1 MSVRGRKPVWP
12 ISSGRGSADDAGRTR
27 RRRATFGMS
36 LSRAALQRLRL
47 VSGLVLFVFA
57 ATHMANHALGLFSL
71 EAMEAGR
78 IWFLAAWRSIPGTM
92 LLAAAAAA
100 HVGLVFWKLFRGRGV
115 VMPIWEWA
123 QLLLGLAIPI
133 LLTAHVLGT
142 RGTHEVFGVDDSYE
156 WVLAILWPDGAFRQT
171 LLTLIVWA
179 HGCIGL
185 HYWLRLRRG
194 YARIFPLLYAG
205 ALLLPVL
212 SLTGFAVAGRE
223 VAEVAATPGGMD
235 ALIRAANWP
244 GAAATDFVYG
254 TESYVVG
261 GFIATLA
268 ALAVVRLGRF
278 GLERRRGTVRL
289 TYPGGR
295 TVAVAPGT
303 TVLEASRLAGIPHA
317 SVCGGRGRCSTCRVR
332 VGVGASGL
340 PQPEPAEQR
349 VLERVG
355 APENVRLACQLRPEG
370 PLEVAPLFPP
380 EAGPQDSRRFR
391 PAQDY
396 RHGAEL
402 EIVILFADLR
412 AFTRLTERKLPYD
425 VVFLLNQYFR
435 EMGRAVERAGGQIDK
450 FIGDG
455 VMALFGIET
464 GCDAGAAAAMMAARH
479 MNAALEELNR
489 ALAHDLPEP
498 LRIGIG
504 IHAGSVI
511 VGEMGYGAATSVTAI
526 GDAVNV
532 ASRLEAMTKEMQ
544 CQVVISESVARRAGV
559 DLSGLPAHEVRVRG
573 RDRPL
578 TVYAAASAADLPIPP
593 A

>member
-1 MSVRGRKPVWP
+1 MSARGLKPIWP
-12 ISSGRGSADDAGRTR
+12 TSSGRGSADGAGRIR
-27 RRRATFGMS
+27 RRRATSGMS
-36 LSRAALQRLRL
+36 LSRATLQQLRL

-57 ATHMANHALGLFSL
+57 ATHMANHALGLVSL

-78 IWFLAAWRSIPGTM
+78 IWFLAVWRSVPGTV
-92 LLAAAAAA
+92 LLAAAAAG
-100 HVGLVFWKLFRGRGV
+100 HVGLVFWKLFRGRGI
-115 VMPIWEWA
+115 VMPVWEWA
-123 QLLLGLAIPI
+123 QLLLGVAIPI
-133 LLTAHVLGT
+133 LLTVHVLGT
-142 RGTHEVFGVDDSYE
+142 RGAHEAFGIDDRYE
-156 WVLAILWPDGAFRQT
+156 WVLAVLWPNGALRQT
-171 LLTLIVWA
+171 VLTLIVWA

-185 HYWLRLRRG
+185 HFWLRLRRG
-194 YARIFPLLYAG
+194 YARAFPLLYAA

-212 SLTGFAVAGRE
+212 SLIGFAVAGRE
-223 VAEVAATPGGMD
+223 VAAVAAAPGGMD
-235 ALIRAANWP
+235 ALAQAANWP
-244 GAAATDFVYG
+244 GAAASAFVYG
-254 TESYVVG
+254 IESYVVG
-261 GFIATLA
+261 GFMAALA
-268 ALAVVRLGRF
+268 ALALVRLGRV

-289 TYPGGR
+289 TYPDGR
-295 TVAVAPGT
+295 TIAVVPGT

-317 SVCGGRGRCSTCRVR
+317 SVCGGRGRCSTCRIR
-332 VGVGASGL
+332 ISAGAGGL
-340 PQPEPAEQR
+340 PQPELAERR

-380 EAGPQDSRRFR
+380 EAGPQDVHRFR
-391 PAQDY
+391 VARDY

-435 EMGRAVERAGGQIDK
+435 EMGRAVERTGGRVDK

-464 GCDAGAAAAMMAARH
+464 GCDAGAGAAIVAARN
-479 MNAALEELNR
+479 MNAALDELNR

-578 TVYAAASAADLPIPP
+578 IVYAAASAADLPMSSP
-593 A
+593 